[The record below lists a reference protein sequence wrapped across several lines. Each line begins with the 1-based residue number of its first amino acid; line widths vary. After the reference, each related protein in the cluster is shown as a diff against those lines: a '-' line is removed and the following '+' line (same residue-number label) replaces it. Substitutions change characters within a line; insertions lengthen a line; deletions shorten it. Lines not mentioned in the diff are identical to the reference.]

1 VTIDIPDHNHGY
13 TVNIPDHD
21 HDVSISD
28 TSTDNTEFSN
38 IVFAQDKA
46 TTTTIGTT
54 NTTVLS
60 FSLPTTSVS
69 YALVDI
75 QAIYF
80 DTGTVN
86 WSLFSFATNEDY
98 PDATGFERSAPELDY
113 DTPGTVGPYS
123 TDSITL
129 LVNEDISGG
138 TLDVQAQA
146 DVSDIEATVIAHVIA
161 AGNHTHDV
169 SDTTTSDAGGSFF
182 EDTTTDGGGGFFGT
196 ETSDTTTGV
205 EPGIFTTTDTPSNV
219 GVTING
225 NTVATGIGT
234 GTFETT
240 IDVGGEFTKDAWNT
254 VEVSSDSLGIIEVSA
269 AIDGYDQIGT
279 N

>member
-1 VTIDIPDHNHGY
+1 MGFTDI
-13 TVNIPDHD
+13 
-21 HDVSISD
+21 
-28 TSTDNTEFSN
+28 
-38 IVFAQDKA
+38 
-46 TTTTIGTT
+46 
-54 NTTVLS
+54 
-60 FSLPTTSVS
+60 S
-69 YALVDI
+69 YAIVNL
-75 QAIYF
+75 QAIYY
-80 DTGTVN
+80 DTGTLN
-86 WSLFSFATNEDY
+86 WLLFSTQTGNYY
-98 PDATGFERSAPELDY
+98 PSARGFTRSAPELDY
-113 DTPGTVGPYS
+113 DTPGSIGPYS
-123 TDSITL
+123 TDAVTL
-129 LVNEDISGG
+129 LVNEDVSGG
-138 TLDVQAQA
+138 DLQIYAEA
-146 DVSDIEATVIAHVIA
+146 DTADIEATVNAHVMA

-169 SDTTTSDAGGSFF
+169 SDTTTSDGGGSFF

-240 IDVGGEFTKDAWNT
+240 IDVGGAFTKDAWNT

-269 AIDGYDQIGT
+269 AIDGYDQIGV